1 MSDRKNIDELIEDF
15 IELLRKGEKIDI
27 NTFADRYPEHTVEL
41 LELLPLVSDME
52 KFNISWDTD
61 NLPELQNSDFKVL
74 KKIGC
79 GGMGNVYE
87 AEQLSLQRH
96 VAIKVLS
103 PRLFDDEE
111 QKQQFVNE
119 AQLIAQLH
127 HPNIIKVIDAKSS
140 GVYCYYIMEL
150 IDGTTLDNMQFAN
163 VRDVAKT
170 GIQAATALAY
180 AHSCGVLHRDIKP
193 GNFLVDREGFLH
205 LGDFGLS
212 VLQIQQEQ
220 SFSTVAGGTLR
231 YMAPEQLS
239 RNESSVQSDIYAL
252 GATLYELAF
261 RQALFTANSANELK
275 EKICNSTPAISLDT
289 PRSFAAILKKCL
301 HCDPEKRYQNADEVA
316 SDLQRF
322 LNNEVVSAEKAS
334 IFRRFHLWM
343 KRKPVAAAWAIT
355 AAVCLVAA
363 FLALL
368 TGISQTQ
375 KALAKAEFNA
385 QLADQT
391 LEKIFKRISELPSSQ
406 ENNRLLS
413 ELQPY
418 YQQIIRT
425 GDLPEGKIYSA
436 YQIISQSAIRC
447 GDWDLAEEAL
457 SQMIKLRNDPAVKNM
472 LGMVLKKQN
481 RIQEADDLYKEVIAE
496 CENSPDPQRKG
507 EAVRALLA
515 LSPPDEERSFALLEE
530 LLERNPENPEYR
542 FQYAVLL
549 GNNPKLYRQRRI
561 PQVDPNAIVLL
572 MDLTE
577 KYPDNPEYGMA
588 LIKIMLHKIRY
599 ARKFRMR
606 YWDEVTKTITL
617 AEQLFA
623 RFPNEPELG
632 RNVIALHTEYIRI
645 LRNNGDYIPARKCF
659 DRLLSF
665 LEVLFYNPEVSD
677 VVRENLI
684 ELQFKRAT
692 ELNQHSGQ
700 TELLEKIG
708 SELKIYRGKRQEEF
722 QTRLNDFT
730 K

>member
-1 MSDRKNIDELIEDF
+1 MSTEKNIDELIEDF

-27 NTFADRYPEHTVEL
+27 NTFTDRYPEHTVEL

-79 GGMGNVYE
+79 GGMGSVYE

-111 QKQQFVNE
+111 QRQQFVNE
-119 AQLIAQLH
+119 ARVIAQLH
-127 HPNIIKVIDAKSS
+127 HPNIVKIIDAKST

-150 IDGTTLDNMQFAN
+150 IDGTTLDNIQFSN
-163 VRDVAKT
+163 VKEVAKI

-193 GNFLVDREGFLH
+193 GNFLIDQTGFLH

-212 VLQIQQEQ
+212 ALQTQQEQ
-220 SFSTVAGGTLR
+220 AFSKVAGGTLR

-239 RNESSVQSDIYAL
+239 CNESSIQSDIYAL

-261 RQALFTANSANELK
+261 RKAVFTAGTANELK
-275 EKICNSTPAISLDT
+275 EKICNSTPVIPSDA
-289 PRSFAAILKKCL
+289 PRSFTAILRKCL
-301 HCDPEKRYQNADEVA
+301 HCEPEKRYPNAAEVA
-316 SDLQRF
+316 SDLQKF

-334 IFRRFHLWM
+334 CFRRFYLWM
-343 KRKPVAAAWAIT
+343 KRKPVATAWAIT
-355 AAVCLVAA
+355 AAVCLLAT
-363 FLALL
+363 FLALVI
-368 TGISQTQ
+368 GINQTRN
-375 KALAKAEFNA
+375 ALAKAEFNA
-385 QLADQT
+385 QLADKT
-391 LEKIFKRISELPSSQ
+391 LEKIFNRISALPPSH
-406 ENNRLLS
+406 ENNCLLN
-413 ELQPY
+413 ELLPY

-425 GDLPEGKIYSA
+425 GELPEEKIYAA
-436 YQIISQSAIRC
+436 YRIIAQSAIRC
-447 GDWDLAEEAL
+447 GDWNLAEEAL
-457 SQMIKLRNDPAVKNM
+457 YQMIKLRNEPAVKNM

-496 CENSPDPQRKG
+496 CENSCEPQKKV
-507 EAVRALLA
+507 EAVRALLV
-515 LSPPDEERSFALLEE
+515 LSYPDEERCFALLEE
-530 LLERNPENPEYR
+530 LLEEDPANPEYR

-561 PQVDPNAIVLL
+561 PQVESNAIVLL
-572 MDLTE
+572 MELTE

-588 LIKIMLHKIRY
+588 LVKTVLHKIRY
-599 ARKFRMR
+599 ARKFRMH

-617 AEQLFA
+617 AEQLLA

-665 LEVLFYNPEVSD
+665 LEVLFFNPEVSD
-677 VVRENLI
+677 IVRENLI
-684 ELQFKRAT
+684 ELQFNRVR
-692 ELNQHSGQ
+692 ELNQISGRD
-700 TELLEKIG
+700 ELLEKIG
-708 SELKIYRGKRQEEF
+708 SELKIYRGSRLEEF
-722 QTRLNDFT
+722 QARLNDIT